1 MPITTTG
8 KLFMQNTDG
17 SYSPLSDIP
26 TLSFD
31 DIEPYVSET
40 ISLSPCSM
48 TFTYTISNH
57 NKSKLRK
64 IALGWRRKAPL
75 RFRMLLR
82 AMKLKG
88 V

>member
-17 SYSPLSDIP
+17 SYSPLSEIP
-26 TLSFD
+26 TLTYD
-31 DIEPYVSET
+31 DIEPYIDTKVSMNFPE
-40 ISLSPCSM
+40 I
-48 TFTYTISNH
+48 TFTYKISNH
-57 NKSKLRK
+57 NKSKMRK

-82 AMKLKG
+82 AMRLKG
-88 V
+88 